1 VGDLEHV
8 AYDKTDR
15 QFTVTVDDKDMDG
28 KLEIGNVTGSENTT
42 VVKEDDGYGVAVTF
56 TNGFTAPDVPK
67 PAHVNITVNK
77 TVVNTGTTVIGPE
90 NFEFVLEEL
99 DTGKKTA
106 RETDENGVAIFDLTF
121 TEKDI
126 NRTYTYTLHETD
138 DGKAGILYSDR
149 VYTIAITVRL
159 NEKTNQLTTTTMLDG
174 MVVDTPVTVFENIH
188 DPLED
193 VPPSPPS
200 GENDYVRLSFILF
213 LVSGSV
219 LIFFGIQK
227 RGKTFARH

>member
-1 VGDLEHV
+1 
-8 AYDKTDR
+8 
-15 QFTVTVDDKDMDG
+15 
-28 KLEIGNVTGSENTT
+28 
-42 VVKEDDGYGVAVTF
+42 
-56 TNGFTAPDVPK
+56 
-67 PAHVNITVNK
+67 
-77 TVVNTGTTVIGPE
+77 
-90 NFEFVLEEL
+90 
-99 DTGKKTA
+99 
-106 RETDENGVAIFDLTF
+106 
-121 TEKDI
+121 
-126 NRTYTYTLHETD
+126 
-138 DGKAGILYSDR
+138 